1 MSSDNFTQNG
11 TQEVPA
17 PGTWSIER
25 FITEYEAVMRERT
38 GREGWSFNESQ
49 QAAITAPDAPLQ
61 VTAGPGSGKSEVS
74 VARTLKWILVDGVDP
89 HGIVL
94 TTYTKKAAQSLE
106 QRLVDRLSGL
116 GVGDTVDV
124 SEMWVGTSHAV
135 WDDIMR
141 EFRWEEYLDVEL
153 LDEDAQ
159 KFFIRRESDF
169 VDYLSDGGIHS
180 FDGLVG
186 TRDVWYTSGSGCRKV
201 FAANAATTLFNRVGQ
216 YCVDLDALATADDP
230 GLRELAAAREQY
242 EESLA
247 EAARCDFTTV
257 QERFIEFLESTAGQR
272 FLEGDDERGV
282 PPLTHVLV
290 DEYQDV
296 NPLQE
301 KIYLTL
307 AATMDEPSITVVGD
321 DDQSLYRF
329 RGATVDSLIEFP
341 ERVARK
347 LSVDEDSVETVQLR
361 SNYRSR
367 PGIVRWINRFI
378 GQHPVMQ
385 GPGARAPGKE
395 PMRPVRP
402 DTDAEAVTALTDRD
416 EAALA
421 TRFADTVVQL
431 HESGYIDDY
440 SDIAL
445 LTHST
450 MESRSGNATLV
461 GRCVTELRSR
471 GVPVH
476 NPRNK
481 AFMDEDDVQVI
492 LASLIKCLDP
502 GLEVFEDRVGDNL
515 DQVHQW
521 FATFERV
528 VSADSDLRDTIS
540 EYAERVRRTDPGESL
555 GFGLLELFYA
565 IRGCDPISSWTEGAE
580 RTPMRTR
587 RIGKVTAL
595 LESFE
600 GVAPGTL
607 SSREIIRTTHN
618 DYNTASTQ
626 FLTSLYWEFCD
637 YVTKAN
643 LDDPEDLHDQLPD
656 GHVQVMTVHQA
667 KGLEFPVT
675 FVGSIDWETDAGASH
690 WTEDTLGPYG
700 ERRAT
705 ASADVRAARDLVRQF
720 YVAHSRASEH
730 LVLLG
735 TRDEFDT
742 AGGLVP
748 SLGQQADGT
757 AMGLDWFAPD
767 RTVRDAD
774 DIADPSTPIGPAS
787 AGDPKREYSVVGDWL
802 AFRRCQRQYG
812 YLVEY
817 DYATPQATQ
826 LFAGLVVHRTLDR
839 AHRHFRG
846 DLNGATAGEIP
857 DRERLREYFDESV
870 TALREQ
876 RILPVGAAVEDTIF
890 EHIERFNRTVGPDL
904 YPRVTDTEQ
913 KLRYDT
919 RSAVLNGVVDVIVE
933 DNAVTLC
940 DYKAA
945 KRPEDDDELLAEYR
959 LQLKAYA
966 ALYRRSEGELPDE
979 GVIYFINEDDPERER
994 LTISFD
1000 EIDVEDALDAF
1011 DDTVGEIEAT
1021 RETDSWGAIDDGDAP
1036 DQKTCAECPV
1046 NNDCDAYDP

>member
-1 MSSDNFTQNG
+1 MSSDNSAPNG
-11 TQEVPA
+11 ARDVPA
-17 PGTWSIER
+17 PGIWSIER

-38 GREGWSFNESQ
+38 GREDWSFDESQ
-49 QAAITAPDAPLQ
+49 RAAITAPDVPLQ

-89 HGIVL
+89 RGIVL

-116 GVGDTVDV
+116 GSGDAVDA
-124 SEMWVGTSHAV
+124 SEVWVGTSHAV

-169 VDYLSDGGIHS
+169 VDYLADGGIHS
-180 FDGLVG
+180 FDGLIG
-186 TRDVWYTSGSGCRKV
+186 TRDVWYTSGNGCRKV

-230 GLRELAAAREQY
+230 GLRELAAAREAY

-257 QERFIEFLESTAGQR
+257 QEWFLEFLESTAGRR
-272 FLEGDDERGV
+272 FLEGDDERDV

-307 AATMDEPSITVVGD
+307 AAAMDTPSITVVGD

-341 ERVARK
+341 ERVARE
-347 LSVDEDSVETVQLR
+347 LSVDEDTVETVQLR
-361 SNYRSR
+361 RNYRSR

-402 DTDAEAVTALTDRD
+402 DTDADAVTALTDRD

-421 TRFADTVVQL
+421 DRFADTVVDL
-431 HESGYIDDY
+431 YESGYIDDY

-450 MESRSGNATLV
+450 MESHSGDATLV
-461 GRCVTELRSR
+461 GRCVDQLRDR

-481 AFMDEDDVQVI
+481 AFMEEDDVQVI

-515 DQVHQW
+515 DEVHGW
-521 FATFERV
+521 FTTFERV
-528 VSADSDLRDTIS
+528 VPADSDLRDTID
-540 EYAERVRRTDPGESL
+540 EYAERVRRTDPGDRL

-565 IRGCDPISSWTEGAE
+565 LRACEPISSWTEGGE
-580 RTPMRTR
+580 QTPMRTR

-600 GVAPGTL
+600 GIAPGTT
-607 SSREIIRTTHN
+607 SSREIVRTTH
-618 DYNTASTQ
+618 DGYDAASTQ
-626 FLTSLYWEFCD
+626 FLTALYWEFCD

-643 LDDPEDLHDQLPD
+643 LDDPEDLHDQLPN

-675 FVGSIDWETDAGASH
+675 FVGSIDWETDAGAAH
-690 WTEDTLGPYG
+690 WIEDTLGPYG

-705 ASADVRAARDLVRQF
+705 SSANVRAARDLVRQF

-735 TRDEFDT
+735 TQDEFDT
-742 AGGLVP
+742 SGGLVA
-748 SLGQQADGT
+748 SLGQQTDGT
-757 AMGLDWFAPD
+757 SVGLDWFVPD
-767 RTVRDAD
+767 RMVRDAD

-802 AFRRCQRQYG
+802 AFRRCPRQYG

-846 DLNGATAGEIP
+846 DLDGATAGEIP
-857 DRERLREYFDESV
+857 DRDTLREYFDESV

-876 RILPVGAAVEDTIF
+876 RILPVGSAVEDTIF
-890 EHIERFNRTVGPDL
+890 DHIERFNRTVGPDL
-904 YPRVTDTEQ
+904 YPGITDTEC

-919 RSAVLNGVVDVIVE
+919 RSAVLNGVVDVIKE
-933 DNAVTLC
+933 DDTVALC

-945 KRPEDDDELLAEYR
+945 KRPEEDDELLADYR
-959 LQLKAYA
+959 RQLKAYA
-966 ALYRRSEGELPDE
+966 ALYHRSEGELPDE
-979 GVIYFINEDDPERER
+979 GVIYFISEDDPERER

-1000 EIDVEDALDAF
+1000 DTMVENALDAF
-1011 DDTVGEIEAT
+1011 GDTVDEIEAT
-1021 RETDSWGAIDDGDAP
+1021 RETDSWGAIDASDAP
-1036 DQKTCAECPV
+1036 DEKTCAECPV
-1046 NNDCDAYDP
+1046 NGDCDAYDP